1 MEFFNMANTS
11 TLFIRL
17 NRITNARSIVEAR
30 NQSTASGGDTRGR
43 LYPMYSR
50 RSIPFIHKDMVQG
63 VRGKDG
69 RFVA

>member
-1 MEFFNMANTS
+1 MANTL

-17 NRITNARSIVEAR
+17 NRITNARSIVEVR

-43 LYPMYSR
+43 LYPIHSR
-50 RSIPFIHKDMVQG
+50 RSIPFIHKDMIQG
-63 VRGKDG
+63 VRGNDG